1 MLAAIAKATGP
12 VCDDCL
18 SVRAEVTP
26 PQQVF
31 AICTRLA
38 ASRAIVREQT
48 TCASCGKTKK
58 SSRPHDTQAAG
69 TQPRTGQGAAR
80 ATPHVVRSIVLEP
93 PPANGAMA
101 ESSGDTGTRPWH
113 WEGHVQDMLRR
124 HLVAGGWTV
133 KSAANT
139 ESREPGIDLVATKD
153 GRWLAIE
160 VKGYP
165 TNVYDHG
172 AKRGQPKPTQPTNQA
187 RQWFSHALLA
197 AMLLRH
203 KRPDAEIAL
212 CFPDFQTYRTLA
224 SRTRRSFVLLGF
236 GIYFVA
242 KDGKVRADLPHQP
255 VAP

>member
-1 MLAAIAKATGP
+1 
-12 VCDDCL
+12 
-18 SVRAEVTP
+18 
-26 PQQVF
+26 
-31 AICTRLA
+31 
-38 ASRAIVREQT
+38 
-48 TCASCGKTKK
+48 
-58 SSRPHDTQAAG
+58 
-69 TQPRTGQGAAR
+69 
-80 ATPHVVRSIVLEP
+80 
-93 PPANGAMA
+93 MA

-236 GIYFVA
+236 GRPPAPAGGSVGRGAGGPRHLAQRQSIDAIQAVEASRGREPEPDHRRGSLVRFV
-242 KDGKVRADLPHQP
+242 KRHFPGIGRSRFRI
-255 VAP
+255 